1 MTTSSFERLIG
12 FGVVGKNVRVIASV
26 EQNAL
31 VICA

>member
-1 MTTSSFERLIG
+1 MTTSSFERLIA
-12 FGVVGKNVRVIASV
+12 FGVVGKNGQVIANV